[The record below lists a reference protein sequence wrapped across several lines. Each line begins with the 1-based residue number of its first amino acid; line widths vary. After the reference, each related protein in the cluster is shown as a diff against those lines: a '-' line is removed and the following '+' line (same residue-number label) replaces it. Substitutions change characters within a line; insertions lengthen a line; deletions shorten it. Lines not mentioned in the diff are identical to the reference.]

1 MKMMELAGFRSCRS
15 SSATSQPA
23 SLSTQQIAV
32 LKAVLTAG
40 LYDSVGR
47 MLFTPSVD
55 VLERVVCM
63 AETPQGRAQ
72 VHPSSVNRN
81 LQTHGWLLY
90 QEKVRRKHLWGWFP
104 SRWCWYIVLCRW
116 NIQKSTCETPLWYRL
131 SPCCCLEAT
140 SMSSTERDS
149 SHLMDGSTSRSEV
162 TGVHLALL
170 IDSHWFIVVFKA
182 PVRIG
187 VIFKHLRKL
196 MDSLLEKKLENP
208 KMNVEGDGWYHWFRF
223 ITVFR
228 GIFAKELTCFSQ
240 QIKSDSS

>member
-1 MKMMELAGFRSCRS
+1 MMEQVGFWSCRS
-15 SSATSQPA
+15 SSGVKSQPA
-23 SLSTQQIAV
+23 SLSKQQIAV

-47 MLFTPSVD
+47 ILCTPSVD
-55 VLERVVCM
+55 VLERVVCV

-90 QEKVRRKHLWGWFP
+90 QEKVGRKGAWGVCSMAPVPINCPLQVKYAKIYLRDTTLIPPFP
-104 SRWCWYIVLCRW
+104 MLLFGGDIDVQHR
-116 NIQKSTCETPLWYRL
+116 ERL
-131 SPCCCLEAT
+131 ITL
-140 SMSSTERDS
+140 
-149 SHLMDGSTSRSEV
+149 DGWIHFQVRGHWSLSGARGNKDE
-162 TGVHLALL
+162 L
-170 IDSHWFIVVFKA
+170 IPMMVIMCSLFQA

-208 KMNVEGDGWYHWFRF
+208 KMNLEGD
-223 ITVFR
+223 V
-228 GIFAKELTCFSQ
+228 
-240 QIKSDSS
+240 

>member
-1 MKMMELAGFRSCRS
+1 MEQVGFWSCRS
-15 SSATSQPA
+15 SSGVKSQPA
-23 SLSTQQIAV
+23 SLSKQQIAV

-47 MLFTPSVD
+47 ILCTPSVD

-81 LQTHGWLLY
+81 LQTYGWLLY
-90 QEKVRRKHLWGWFP
+90 QEKAGEGVWGVRSISPVLINCPLQVKYAKIYLRDTTLIPPFPMLLFGGDIDVQHRERLITLDGWIHFQVRGHW
-104 SRWCWYIVLCRW
+104 SLSGARGNKEGLILIV
-116 NIQKSTCETPLWYRL
+116 
-131 SPCCCLEAT
+131 
-140 SMSSTERDS
+140 
-149 SHLMDGSTSRSEV
+149 
-162 TGVHLALL
+162 
-170 IDSHWFIVVFKA
+170 FIMFKA

-208 KMNVEGDGWYHWFRF
+208 KMNLEGD
-223 ITVFR
+223 V
-228 GIFAKELTCFSQ
+228 
-240 QIKSDSS
+240 

>member
-1 MKMMELAGFRSCRS
+1 MMEQVGFWSCRS
-15 SSATSQPA
+15 SSGVKSQPA
-23 SLSTQQIAV
+23 SLSKQQIAV

-47 MLFTPSVD
+47 ILCTPSVD

-81 LQTHGWLLY
+81 LQTYGWLLY
-90 QEKVRRKHLWGWFP
+90 QEKVGEGVWGVRSISPVLINCPLQVKYAKIYLRDTTLIPPFP
-104 SRWCWYIVLCRW
+104 MLLFGGDIDVQHRERLITLDGWIHFQVRGHWSLSGARGNKEGLILIV
-116 NIQKSTCETPLWYRL
+116 
-131 SPCCCLEAT
+131 
-140 SMSSTERDS
+140 
-149 SHLMDGSTSRSEV
+149 
-162 TGVHLALL
+162 
-170 IDSHWFIVVFKA
+170 FIMFKA

-208 KMNVEGDGWYHWFRF
+208 KMNLEGD
-223 ITVFR
+223 V
-228 GIFAKELTCFSQ
+228 
-240 QIKSDSS
+240 

>member
-1 MKMMELAGFRSCRS
+1 MMEQVGFWSCRS
-15 SSATSQPA
+15 SSGVKSQPA
-23 SLSTQQIAV
+23 SLSKQQIAV

-47 MLFTPSVD
+47 ILCTPSVD

-81 LQTHGWLLY
+81 LQTYGWLLY
-90 QEKVRRKHLWGWFP
+90 QEKVGEGVWGVRSISPVLINCPLQVKYAKIYLRDTTLIPPFP
-104 SRWCWYIVLCRW
+104 MLLFGGDIDVQHR
-116 NIQKSTCETPLWYRL
+116 ERL
-131 SPCCCLEAT
+131 ITL
-140 SMSSTERDS
+140 
-149 SHLMDGSTSRSEV
+149 DGWIHFQVRGHWSLSGARGNKE
-162 TGVHLALL
+162 GL
-170 IDSHWFIVVFKA
+170 ILIMFIMFKA

-208 KMNVEGDGWYHWFRF
+208 KMNLEGD
-223 ITVFR
+223 V
-228 GIFAKELTCFSQ
+228 
-240 QIKSDSS
+240 